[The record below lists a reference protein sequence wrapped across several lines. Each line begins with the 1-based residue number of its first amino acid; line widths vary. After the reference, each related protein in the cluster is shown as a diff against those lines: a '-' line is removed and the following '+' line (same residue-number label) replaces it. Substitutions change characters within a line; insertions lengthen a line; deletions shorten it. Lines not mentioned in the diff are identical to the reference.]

1 MHWIAKPIIKYLAV
15 LVSGMIVGFTVNGW
29 RLSTEIAQQAARHS
43 QELTAIAQLAA
54 QKSQEALDLQAQAQ
68 VEVATLDRKFTD
80 ELSAAQSETN
90 RLRDAVA
97 AGERQLRINARCPA
111 PANSMPSTTAAP
123 GVADD
128 SSARLDD
135 AAERHYWTLRDRISV
150 ATNQITALQAYIT
163 DVCLK

>member
-1 MHWIAKPIIKYLAV
+1 MHWIAKPVIKYLAA
-15 LVSGMIVGFTVNGW
+15 LVSGMIIGFTVNGW
-29 RLSTEIAQQAARHS
+29 RLNTGIAQQAARHS

-68 VEVATLDRKFTD
+68 TEVANLDRKFTD

-97 AGERQLRINARCPA
+97 AGERQLRISARCPV
-111 PANSMPSTTAAP
+111 PANSMPGTTTAP
-123 GVADD
+123 SVVDD

-135 AAERHYWTLRDRISV
+135 TAERDYWRLRDRIS
-150 ATNQITALQAYIT
+150 QITLQVKGLQEYIASA
-163 DVCLK
+163 CK